1 MLLEVCVDSVESAIA
16 AQNGGA
22 DRLELCANLMIG
34 GTTPSIALLQEIR
47 KQVNLPI
54 HILIRPRFGDF
65 LYTDLEYSVMC
76 QEIKM
81 FREAGAQGMVIGML
95 DQKGNL
101 DVDRMKGLLEV
112 GGGMSVTLHRA
123 FDMTSSLFE
132 SLKTVKH
139 LGIQTILTSGG
150 KDTATKGI
158 DTLRELILE
167 AEGTVE
173 IMAGA
178 GVNAEQIPE
187 LFKAGVRTFHMSG
200 KKVIESAM
208 LYRNESVNMGI
219 QCYSEYSIWRTDP
232 ELIRQARNLLD
243 HLVVI

>member
-34 GTTPSIALLQEIR
+34 GTTPSIALLHEIR

-101 DVDRMKGLLEV
+101 DIDRMKGLLEV

-123 FDMTSSLFE
+123 FDQAFGNSNHLNIRRKGYRYKGNRYTS
-132 SLKTVKH
+132 
-139 LGIQTILTSGG
+139 
-150 KDTATKGI
+150 
-158 DTLRELILE
+158 
-167 AEGTVE
+167 
-173 IMAGA
+173 
-178 GVNAEQIPE
+178 
-187 LFKAGVRTFHMSG
+187 
-200 KKVIESAM
+200 
-208 LYRNESVNMGI
+208 
-219 QCYSEYSIWRTDP
+219 
-232 ELIRQARNLLD
+232 
-243 HLVVI
+243 